1 MTITIQQAV
10 TKHNEGKLE
19 EAERLYREI
28 LKIEP
33 TLFEIHNNL
42 GVISCKTNRPEEAE
56 ASYKKAIELNPSY
69 AAAYFNLGDLLSG
82 LKRFD
87 EAKIKYKI
95 AIKLK
100 PNFIEAHN
108 NLGNIQ
114 KELGKLDEAENSY
127 KKAIEF
133 KPDYEA
139 AHYNLGNL
147 LKKLSRFEEAEAS
160 YKKAI
165 ELKPDYVEAR
175 YNLGITLHTL
185 KQYKKAADEF
195 LLMNYKSSQSY
206 LLKCWFK
213 LNDKINFTIQLDK
226 MLEQGKN
233 NAVIGSLI
241 SRSKI
246 RYGVQKQNPFCNE
259 PLNYVLKTDITKI
272 CDFKNIF
279 IQTAKNI
286 LNNNVTLH
294 KTQTLLTN
302 GTQTSNNLFSQKNDL
317 IEKMKNII
325 HLEIEKYF
333 AHFKD
338 SEEGFIKNWPKPYT
352 LNGWLVNMKSGGKL
366 SPHMHDYGWVS
377 GSIYINVPQKKT
389 VDSGNLVACLDD
401 NEDENNPKKII
412 DVVTGSICMFPSSLF
427 HYTIPFDADEER
439 IVLAFDVVPK

>member
-147 LKKLSRFEEAEAS
+147 LIKLSRFEEAEAS

-165 ELKPDYVEAR
+165 EIKPDYVEAR

-325 HLEIEKYF
+325 HLEIEKYRER
-333 AHFKD
+333 FKD
-338 SEEGFIKNWPKPYT
+338 SEEGFIKNWPKSYL
-352 LNGWLVNMKSGGKL
+352 LNGWLVNMKNGGKL
-366 SPHMHDYGWVS
+366 TPHMHDHGWLS

-412 DVVTGSICMFPSSLF
+412 DVVTGSMCMFPSSLF

-439 IVLAFDVVPK
+439 TVLAFDAIPK

>member
-42 GVISCKTNRPEEAE
+42 GVISCKTNRPKEAE

-175 YNLGITLHTL
+175 YHLGITLHTL

-241 SRSKI
+241 SRSNI

-259 PLNYVLKTDITKI
+259 PLNYVLENDLTKQ

-279 IQTAKNI
+279 VQTAKKI
-286 LNNNVTLH
+286 LNDDTIIN
-294 KTQTLLTN
+294 KTQPLLDN
-302 GTQTSNNLFSQKNDL
+302 GTQTSGNLFSKKNDL
-317 IEKMKNII
+317 IEKMKDTI
-325 HLEIEKYF
+325 HSEIEKYF
-333 AHFKD
+333 VNFKD
-338 SEEGFIKNWPKPYT
+338 SEEGFIKNWPKSYY
-352 LNGWLVNMKSGGKL
+352 LNGWLVSMKNGGKL
-366 SPHMHDYGWVS
+366 LPHMHEHAWITC
-377 GSIYINVPQKKT
+377 SIYINVPQKK
-389 VDSGNLVACLDD
+389 VANSGNLVACLDD